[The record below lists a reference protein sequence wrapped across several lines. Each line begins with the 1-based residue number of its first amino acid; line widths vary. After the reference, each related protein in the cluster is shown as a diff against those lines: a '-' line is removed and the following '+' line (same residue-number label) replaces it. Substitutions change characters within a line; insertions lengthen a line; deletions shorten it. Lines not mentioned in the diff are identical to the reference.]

1 MGLVA
6 THEGIAEMRR
16 SLSALN
22 EARWLVRT
30 FEFAP
35 LVEMCGKRR
44 GLVKSIRM
52 SRKPRARRFLRPARS
67 NEKGQS
73 GVFICVPEFATC
85 LNYHLLSLVLAGRD
99 QNDRFTRRSHQVGV
113 GP

>member
-1 MGLVA
+1 VGLAA

-44 GLVKSIRM
+44 GV
-52 SRKPRARRFLRPARS
+52 PARKVDS
-67 NEKGQS
+67 HVAEATS
-73 GVFICVPEFATC
+73 PPVFTACEIERKRSVGRFHLRAGIRHLPE
-85 LNYHLLSLVLAGRD
+85 LSPPVSCARGSRLK
-99 QNDRFTRRSHQVGV
+99 
-113 GP
+113 